1 MVVALLLGMIS
12 GMLTASA
19 ATIDRTFFYH
29 RTATH
34 DIIAWYTPQDT
45 LPLISH
51 QLHERT
57 AQIRVTIP
65 QGQLSRIATTKIKAL
80 LADLSG
86 MKSDVYYDTAQEFC
100 FSYNPRQYAISVYTN
115 SALGRF
121 NCLMIAIERLSERT
135 RSKNPGKTIIL
146 DPGHGGHDSGAISAH
161 NDYEKD
167 IALSVSKLV
176 CTELERAGY
185 TVYMTRHSD
194 TFIELDQRTGVANG
208 TPDAA
213 VFVSIHANAAPN
225 KKKRGFE
232 ILYPELKPCAQRFPD
247 LQSGFIVEQARRTA
261 LSILLAKKLA
271 TELNL
276 SLGNCIP
283 DKGRYGTVSQ
293 VLTGTLVPS
302 VLIELGYL
310 SCPEEASMLIDPATQ
325 ELQAAG
331 IARGIIQYVE
341 QLHRS

>member
-1 MVVALLLGMIS
+1 MVALFLTMLS
-12 GMLTASA
+12 AMLTTSA

-29 RTATH
+29 RTPTH

-57 AQIRVTIP
+57 AQVSITIP
-65 QGQLSRIATTKIKAL
+65 RGQLSRIASTKLKAL
-80 LADLSG
+80 LSDLPS
-86 MKSDVYYDTAQEFC
+86 MKSDIYYDTAQEFC

-121 NCLMIAIERLSERT
+121 NCFMIAIERLHERA

-146 DPGHGGHDSGAISAH
+146 DPGHGGHDVGAVSVH

-167 IALSVSKLV
+167 IALAVSTLISK
-176 CTELERAGY
+176 ELESAGY

-194 TFIELDQRTGVANG
+194 AFVELDKRTDVANG
-208 TPDAA
+208 LPDAA
-213 VFVSIHANAAPN
+213 VFVSIHANAATN
-225 KKKRGFE
+225 KKTRGFE
-232 ILYPELKPCAQRFPD
+232 ILYPELKPSAQRFPD
-247 LQSGFIVEQARRTA
+247 LQSGFIQEQARRSA
-261 LSILLAKKLA
+261 LSILLAKKLS

-283 DKGRYGTVSQ
+283 DRGRYGTVSQ
-293 VLTGTLVPS
+293 VLTGTKVPS

-310 SCPEEASMLIDPATQ
+310 SCPEEAHILMDHSIQ
-325 ELQAAG
+325 QLQAVA

-341 QLHRS
+341 QLHRA